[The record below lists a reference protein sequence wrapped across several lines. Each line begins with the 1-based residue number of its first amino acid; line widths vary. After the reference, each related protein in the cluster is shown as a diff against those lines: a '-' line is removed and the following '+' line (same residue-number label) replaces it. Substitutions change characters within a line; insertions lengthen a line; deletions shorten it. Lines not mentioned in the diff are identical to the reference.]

1 MFAALGG
8 SSDPRPN
15 RPPPPQLDTPEQL
28 AAAMESIVD
37 PEGAQED
44 DEAAA
49 PGEEVV
55 YSPRPRTMA
64 DILRIQ

>member
-1 MFAALGG
+1 
-8 SSDPRPN
+8 
-15 RPPPPQLDTPEQL
+15 
-28 AAAMESIVD
+28 MESIVD